1 MATSSIFHNVVIN
14 DPKKAEAFISA
25 IEASIADPYKSKDKL
40 KTKVETDPD
49 KIRRITDMWKRE
61 AISY

>member
-25 IEASIADPYKSKDKL
+25 IEASIADPYKTIDKP
-40 KTKVETDPD
+40 KTKVETDPN
-49 KIRRITDMWKRE
+49 KISHIIDMWKKE
-61 AISY
+61 AAL

>member
-25 IEASIADPYKSKDKL
+25 IEASIADPYTTEDKP
-40 KTKVETDPD
+40 KAKVETDPS
-49 KIRRITDMWKRE
+49 KISHIIDMWKKE
-61 AISY
+61 AVH

>member
-25 IEASIADPYKSKDKL
+25 IEASIADPYKTENKSKA
-40 KTKVETDPD
+40 KVETDPNKLNHIID
-49 KIRRITDMWKRE
+49 IWKKE
-61 AISY
+61 AAL

>member
-25 IEASIADPYKSKDKL
+25 IEASIADSYKTKDKP
-40 KTKVETDPD
+40 KTKVETDPN
-49 KIRRITDMWKRE
+49 KISHIIDMWKKE
-61 AISY
+61 AAL

>member
-25 IEASIADPYKSKDKL
+25 IEASIADPCKSKDKL